1 MTNSARIR
9 WTVLLP
15 VKVLARAKSRLAVLA
30 GERRREL
37 ALALASD
44 TVAAVLACPE
54 VARVVVI
61 TSDPV
66 AARLLAGLGAVI
78 VADEPADR
86 RASLGSLDGGALDP
100 RSLDGGALDPGSF
113 DGGALDPG
121 APGGIDGGLGVQDL
135 LNAAL
140 RHGAATAARR
150 WPGTG
155 LAALTADLPALSPS
169 ELAAALRSAA
179 PADTPAR
186 ASFVP
191 DAAGVGTT
199 MYAVPPGGEFR
210 PLFGGTSRA
219 RHAAAG
225 AVELAFGDMT
235 GLRRDVDTP
244 DDLRAALALGAGP
257 RTAALAAQLLADAL
271 DPHHRAGQRSRDALD
286 RLDLGRDQLA

>member
-1 MTNSARIR
+1 MTYSARFS

-30 GERRREL
+30 GDRRREL

-44 TVAAVLACPE
+44 TVTAVLGCPE
-54 VARVVVI
+54 VARVVVV

-66 AARLLAGLGAVI
+66 AGPLLAALGAIV

-86 RASLGSLDGGALDP
+86 SDRPDRPGTPGSLDGVGV
-100 RSLDGGALDPGSF
+100 
-113 DGGALDPG
+113 
-121 APGGIDGGLGVQDL
+121 APLLGDLGVQDL

-140 RHGAATAARR
+140 RHGAALAARR

-155 LAALTADLPALSPS
+155 LAALTADLPALSPA
-169 ELAAALRSAA
+169 ELATALRAA
-179 PADTPAR
+179 GGAPGGAA
-186 ASFVP
+186 FVP

-199 MYAVPPGGEFR
+199 LYAVPPGGEFL
-210 PLFGGTSRA
+210 PLFGGASRA

-225 AVELAFGDMT
+225 ATELGLAGVS

-244 DDLRAALALGAGP
+244 DDLREALALGVGP
-257 RTAALAAQLLADAL
+257 FTRAVAA
-271 DPHHRAGQRSRDALD
+271 
-286 RLDLGRDQLA
+286 DLFTDV

>member
-1 MTNSARIR
+1 MTDSARIR

-66 AARLLAGLGAVI
+66 AGPLLAGLGAII

-86 RASLGSLDGGALDP
+86 RASLAPLGGGSLDGG
-100 RSLDGGALDPGSF
+100 S
-113 DGGALDPG
+113 DPG
-121 APGGIDGGLGVQDL
+121 AADGAGGELGVQDL

-140 RHGAATAARR
+140 RHGAAVAEQR

-169 ELAAALRSAA
+169 ELAAALRSAV
-179 PADTPAR
+179 PGDFPVR
-186 ASFVP
+186 ASFVA

-199 MYAVPPGGEFR
+199 LYAVPPGGEFR
-210 PLFGGTSRA
+210 PLFGGASRA

-225 AVELAFGDMT
+225 ATELAFGDMT

-257 RTAALAAQLLADAL
+257 RTTALAAQLFADA
-271 DPHHRAGQRSRDALD
+271 
-286 RLDLGRDQLA
+286 

>member
-1 MTNSARIR
+1 MTYSARFS

-30 GERRREL
+30 GDRRREL

-44 TVAAVLACPE
+44 TVTAVLGCPE
-54 VARVVVI
+54 VARVVVV

-66 AARLLAGLGAVI
+66 AGPLLAGLGAIV

-86 RASLGSLDGGALDP
+86 SDRPDRSDRLGMPGTLDGAGP
-100 RSLDGGALDPGSF
+100 
-113 DGGALDPG
+113 
-121 APGGIDGGLGVQDL
+121 APLLGDLGVQDL

-140 RHGAATAARR
+140 RHGAAVAERR

-155 LAALTADLPALSPS
+155 LAALTADLPAMSPA
-169 ELAAALRSAA
+169 ELATALRAAGSAPGA
-179 PADTPAR
+179 AA
-186 ASFVP
+186 FVP

-199 MYAVPPGGEFR
+199 LYAVPPGGEFL
-210 PLFGGTSRA
+210 PLFGGASRA

-225 AVELAFGDMT
+225 ATELGLAGVT

-244 DDLRAALALGAGP
+244 DDLREALALGVGP
-257 RTAALAAQLLADAL
+257 FTRAVAA
-271 DPHHRAGQRSRDALD
+271 
-286 RLDLGRDQLA
+286 DLFTDV

>member
-1 MTNSARIR
+1 MTYSARFS

-30 GERRREL
+30 GDRRREL

-44 TVAAVLACPE
+44 TVTAVLGCPE
-54 VARVVVI
+54 VARVVVV

-66 AARLLAGLGAVI
+66 AGPLLAGLGAMV

-86 RASLGSLDGGALDP
+86 SDRSDRSDRLGTPGTLDGAGAGPLLGD
-100 RSLDGGALDPGSF
+100 
-113 DGGALDPG
+113 
-121 APGGIDGGLGVQDL
+121 LGVQDL

-140 RHGAATAARR
+140 RHGAAVAARR

-155 LAALTADLPALSPS
+155 LAALTADLPAMSPA
-169 ELAAALRSAA
+169 ELATALRAAGSAPGA
-179 PADTPAR
+179 AA
-186 ASFVP
+186 FVP

-199 MYAVPPGGEFR
+199 LYAVPPGGEFL
-210 PLFGGTSRA
+210 PLFGGASRA

-225 AVELAFGDMT
+225 ATELGLAGVT

-244 DDLRAALALGAGP
+244 DDLREALTLGVGPFTRAVAA
-257 RTAALAAQLLADAL
+257 
-271 DPHHRAGQRSRDALD
+271 
-286 RLDLGRDQLA
+286 DLFTDV

>member
-1 MTNSARIR
+1 MTDSARFS

-30 GERRREL
+30 GDRRREL

-44 TVAAVLACPE
+44 TVTAVLACPE
-54 VARVVVI
+54 VARVVVV

-66 AARLLAGLGAVI
+66 AGPLLAALGAVV

-86 RASLGSLDGGALDP
+86 AQRLD
-100 RSLDGGALDPGSF
+100 R
-113 DGGALDPG
+113 PG
-121 APGGIDGGLGVQDL
+121 APGPLDGADVKPGLANIPGPADIPGLGVQDL

-140 RHGAATAARR
+140 RHGAAVAARR

-155 LAALTADLPALSPS
+155 LAALTADLPAMSPA
-169 ELAAALRSAA
+169 ELAAALRAA
-179 PADTPAR
+179 GAVPGGAA
-186 ASFVP
+186 FVP

-199 MYAVPPGGEFR
+199 LYAVPPGGEFL
-210 PLFGGTSRA
+210 PLFGGASRA

-225 AVELAFGDMT
+225 ATELRLAGMT

-244 DDLRAALALGAGP
+244 DDLREALALGVGP
-257 RTAALAAQLLADAL
+257 FTRAVAA
-271 DPHHRAGQRSRDALD
+271 
-286 RLDLGRDQLA
+286 DLFTDV

>member
-1 MTNSARIR
+1 MTDPARFS

-30 GERRREL
+30 GDRRREL

-54 VARVVVI
+54 VARVIVV

-66 AARLLAGLGAVI
+66 AGPLLAALGAI
-78 VADEPADR
+78 VVPDEPADR
-86 RASLGSLDGGALDP
+86 RGTASGLGSRGGTDVPGRPDAL
-100 RSLDGGALDPGSF
+100 GGTGE
-113 DGGALDPG
+113 
-121 APGGIDGGLGVQDL
+121 LGVQDA

-140 RHGAATAARR
+140 RHGAAVAARR

-155 LAALTADLPALSPS
+155 LVALTADLPALSPA
-169 ELAAALRSAA
+169 ELATTLRAAAALAGPALADAASADEVL
-179 PADTPAR
+179 ADAASAGG

-199 MYAVPPGGEFR
+199 LYAVPPGGDFR
-210 PLFGGTSRA
+210 PLFGGASRA
-219 RHAAAG
+219 RHAASG
-225 AVELAFGDMT
+225 ATELDLADIP

-244 DDLRAALALGAGP
+244 DDLRAALALGVGP
-257 RTAALAAQLLADAL
+257 LTQAAATSLFTDA
-271 DPHHRAGQRSRDALD
+271 
-286 RLDLGRDQLA
+286 